1 MKKEGILFIVSAPS
15 GAGKTSLCNELIDI
29 FPDMRHSVSY
39 TTRSP
44 RPGERDGVDYFFV
57 SQQEFQGK
65 IEAGEF
71 AEWAE
76 VHGNLYGTAKKTLE
90 EFRSRGLHVILDID
104 CQGARRLKSVY
115 DDAVYVFILPP
126 DFPEL
131 RRRLEGRMSD
141 SPEAIERRLRVAEE
155 EILEAS
161 WYDYCIVNDE
171 FPQAVEKLK
180 SVVIAEKCRTRR
192 LASTLS
198 GIFAS

>member
-29 FPDMRHSVSY
+29 FPDLRHSVSY

-57 SQQEFQGK
+57 SMREFERK
-65 IEAGEF
+65 AEAGEF

-90 EFRSRGLHVILDID
+90 EYRSQGIHVILDID
-104 CQGARRLKSVY
+104 CQGARRLKSLY

-131 RRRLEGRMSD
+131 RRRLEGRKSD
-141 SPEAIERRLRVAEE
+141 SPEVIEKRLRVAME
-155 EILEAS
+155 EIREAF
-161 WYDYCIVNDE
+161 WYDYCIVNDV
-171 FPQAVEKLK
+171 FSQAVEKLK
-180 SVVIAEKCRTRR
+180 SVVIAEQCRTKRV
-192 LASTLS
+192 ASTLS
-198 GIFAS
+198 GFFTT